1 MGGKNKRVCP
11 VKIAGGLDNRIRKI
25 LQNPEKILKNRIEE
39 GMIVL
44 DLGCG
49 PGFFSVEM
57 AKMVG
62 KSGEIIAVDLQE
74 GMLSILKNKIQGT
87 EIENRIKLHKC
98 QEDIIGISEK
108 VDFVLAFYM
117 FHEVP
122 NQKKLLEEI
131 KSILKPNG
139 NILIVEPKLFHVS
152 KQAFEK
158 TIKKA
163 EEIGFKIADRPK
175 VVLSRAVVLRK

>member
-1 MGGKNKRVCP
+1 MSGKNIHVCP
-11 VKIAGGLDNRIRKI
+11 VQIAGGLDNRIRKFF
-25 LQNPEKILKNRIEE
+25 QNPEKILKNHIEE

-62 KSGEIIAVDLQE
+62 KSGEVIAVDLQE
-74 GMLSILKNKIQGT
+74 RMLQILKNKIQGI

-139 NILIVEPKLFHVS
+139 NILIVEPKFHVS
-152 KQAFEK
+152 KQAFEV
-158 TIKKA
+158 TLQKA
-163 EEIGFKIADRPK
+163 EEIGLIIAEMPK
-175 VVLSRAVVLRK
+175 VLLSRAVVLKK